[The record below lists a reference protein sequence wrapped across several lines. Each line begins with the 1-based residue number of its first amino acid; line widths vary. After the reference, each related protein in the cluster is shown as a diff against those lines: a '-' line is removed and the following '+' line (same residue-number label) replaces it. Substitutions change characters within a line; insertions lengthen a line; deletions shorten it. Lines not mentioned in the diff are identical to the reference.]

1 MNDQLIVYANNVY
14 LEYIV
19 FLAPFSTSQLC
30 IVNITDLGTNN
41 IQCDFV
47 YSVVTSKNQTTLPYF
62 VYNCIDIQNR
72 MMIGRIEFIN
82 NGTLCAYKHRNSLV
96 GSNYSIQDNFVIGI
110 DAQNEGVYAFTDD
123 FIAYYDFQS
132 WNMTVWPKTLPISP
146 RAIDFTNDYGV
157 LAGYCQD
164 TPSQAFEC
172 AMIVFGSGSSSSPSH
187 GSRFSIGSSLNFSW
201 ADLRSTHFVATA
213 RVYSITNLMSV
224 SISTIANR
232 VLIGIRALNV
242 ALLYVVD
249 DPTTPNTIYPVST
262 RQTGM
267 NRMGFGR
274 SIVWLDNQGKKVAI
288 LANQYTYTTNE
299 WISSA
304 FHIYDIESDG
314 FSDQTQPI
322 LIYPNSQQI
331 VGPLINPS
339 FIRLVSSRTSGHLG
353 IFDTSGDASIILSAP
368 PGFYPATDR
377 PSYFSTSVPCIRGA
391 NRSYASIEL
400 CIPCENGTMS
410 SLDGT
415 SCEACSDPD
424 MFCPYGAVAALPS
437 TALESVEQEQDYPE
451 SPETTIFDDL
461 LMQNMFS
468 FNTKSLHCV
477 LVSPITWVLLVIGFG
492 SLILIAMAI
501 STVICPGKHPVR
513 DKAKAIFKKM
523 DLIGEGELWIGGL
536 VSAAV
541 VVLVICAYSFSN
553 AYFHQYPIES
563 VVGESFF
570 ACDTSIRN
578 AKFTTSMQMKK
589 ARQAKEIQPIFDLLE
604 AQSFTLTIDLIN
616 TAFTCSDTLLVQRI
630 ISYAFIN
637 LSISSCTMHYNNSI
651 VSLSILLPSHNM
663 NMQVTLPGLRT
674 VGAIRVGL
682 TGPAATYEDR
692 RYTLLALNV
701 SSVFIPT
708 SFNNVL
714 APSTEYTLQLS
725 EIVNQTDPLNVND
738 LSKYSATWFA
748 TYDVRTDELFTQQ
761 NRYSFFQRS
770 QTNLTITIEEDVYY
784 VKNVQQPIARQTEVI
799 FHNLLFTIVVLE
811 LFGLL
816 FLVCKL
822 LIVPL
827 VRRIHERVHRYH
839 AKNQVNTKEND
850 DTNTESTVIPLQ

>member
-1 MNDQLIVYANNVY
+1 
-14 LEYIV
+14 
-19 FLAPFSTSQLC
+19 
-30 IVNITDLGTNN
+30 
-41 IQCDFV
+41 
-47 YSVVTSKNQTTLPYF
+47 
-62 VYNCIDIQNR
+62 
-72 MMIGRIEFIN
+72 
-82 NGTLCAYKHRNSLV
+82 
-96 GSNYSIQDNFVIGI
+96 
-110 DAQNEGVYAFTDD
+110 
-123 FIAYYDFQS
+123 
-132 WNMTVWPKTLPISP
+132 
-146 RAIDFTNDYGV
+146 
-157 LAGYCQD
+157 
-164 TPSQAFEC
+164 
-172 AMIVFGSGSSSSPSH
+172 
-187 GSRFSIGSSLNFSW
+187 
-201 ADLRSTHFVATA
+201 
-213 RVYSITNLMSV
+213 
-224 SISTIANR
+224 
-232 VLIGIRALNV
+232 
-242 ALLYVVD
+242 
-249 DPTTPNTIYPVST
+249 
-262 RQTGM
+262 
-267 NRMGFGR
+267 
-274 SIVWLDNQGKKVAI
+274 
-288 LANQYTYTTNE
+288 
-299 WISSA
+299 
-304 FHIYDIESDG
+304 
-314 FSDQTQPI
+314 
-322 LIYPNSQQI
+322 
-331 VGPLINPS
+331 
-339 FIRLVSSRTSGHLG
+339 
-353 IFDTSGDASIILSAP
+353 
-368 PGFYPATDR
+368 
-377 PSYFSTSVPCIRGA
+377 
-391 NRSYASIEL
+391 
-400 CIPCENGTMS
+400 
-410 SLDGT
+410 
-415 SCEACSDPD
+415 DPD
-424 MFCPYGAVAALPS
+424 MFCPYGAVAPLPS
-437 TALESVEQEQDYPE
+437 IALESVEQEQDYPE
-451 SPETTIFDDL
+451 SPETTVFDDL

-492 SLILIAMAI
+492 SLVLVTMAI
-501 STVICPGKHPVR
+501 STIMCPGKHPVR
-513 DKAKAIFKKM
+513 DQAKAIFKKM

-563 VVGESFF
+563 VVGESLF
-570 ACDTSIRN
+570 ACDTTMRN

-589 ARQAKEIQPIFDLLE
+589 ARQAKDIQPIFDLLE

-637 LSISSCTMHYNNSI
+637 LPISSCTMHYNNSI

-682 TGPAATYEDR
+682 TGPGATYEDG

-748 TYDVRTDELFTQQ
+748 TYGVRTDELFTEQD
-761 NRYSFFQRS
+761 RYSFFQRS
-770 QTNLTITIEEDVYY
+770 QTNLTITIAEDVYY
-784 VKNVQQPIARQTEVI
+784 VKNLQQPIARQTEVI